1 MTHEDPVVQALRR
14 ALAEQRDRSLLL
26 TLGRR
31 LMELTR
37 HEEALGVFRELL
49 TMNPADSEGLD
60 AAAAA
65 AEATGD
71 HAAAS
76 GYRTLL
82 QALGHGGLAPAE
94 PSSTPSVPLPVR
106 LTTSGDSDTGRPAL
120 RLVGEEE
127 VDETSRLGF
136 EDVGGLDEVKRRIEM
151 SFLAPIRNPGLFAS
165 YGKSIKG
172 GLLLYGPPGCGK
184 THIAR
189 ATAGEVGARF
199 VSVGLIDVID
209 MYIGESEKR
218 LHEVFEAARRHAPTV
233 LFLDELD
240 ALGQKRSQLRNSA
253 GRNIVNQLLVELD
266 GLDTTAGVYVIAA
279 TNHPWDVDS
288 ALKRPGRFDRTVL
301 VTPPDEPARIAIL
314 ERQMRQR
321 PSESLDLAD
330 LAAQTRGFSGADL
343 VHLADSATE
352 VVLEEVLAGRPAR
365 PVTMR
370 DFEVALREVE
380 CSTGPWV
387 EMARNYALYANEGGA
402 YDDLAAW
409 LKTR

>member
-127 VDETSRLGF
+127 VDETSRKYRH
-136 EDVGGLDEVKRRIEM
+136 V
-151 SFLAPIRNPGLFAS
+151 
-165 YGKSIKG
+165 
-172 GLLLYGPPGCGK
+172 
-184 THIAR
+184 
-189 ATAGEVGARF
+189 
-199 VSVGLIDVID
+199 
-209 MYIGESEKR
+209 R
-218 LHEVFEAARRHAPTV
+218 L
-233 LFLDELD
+233 
-240 ALGQKRSQLRNSA
+240 S
-253 GRNIVNQLLVELD
+253 
-266 GLDTTAGVYVIAA
+266 
-279 TNHPWDVDS
+279 WD
-288 ALKRPGRFDRTVL
+288 
-301 VTPPDEPARIAIL
+301 
-314 ERQMRQR
+314 
-321 PSESLDLAD
+321 
-330 LAAQTRGFSGADL
+330 
-343 VHLADSATE
+343 
-352 VVLEEVLAGRPAR
+352 
-365 PVTMR
+365 
-370 DFEVALREVE
+370 
-380 CSTGPWV
+380 
-387 EMARNYALYANEGGA
+387 
-402 YDDLAAW
+402 
-409 LKTR
+409 LKTRIAELEIDGPTGEDVELLRGGAEAIHAAGDEVWALRAYRELDDALLHLRVNLLDIGLVLVRLPTSLVGEYWPLVRP